1 MTPIRGFDSEQTTS
15 NMRELMGFEIVSMR
29 DGESEVHFT
38 MGEMWMNMQ
47 GVLHGGAYAS
57 MLDTACG
64 VAARSVLDMEVYS
77 GQVTLELKTSYL
89 KAGYPGKYVAKGR
102 LLRKGK
108 RVSYAEASLFNEAGD
123 LVSRASATFSL
134 LKRDA

>member
-15 NMRELMGFEIVSMR
+15 NMRELMGFEIVSMQ